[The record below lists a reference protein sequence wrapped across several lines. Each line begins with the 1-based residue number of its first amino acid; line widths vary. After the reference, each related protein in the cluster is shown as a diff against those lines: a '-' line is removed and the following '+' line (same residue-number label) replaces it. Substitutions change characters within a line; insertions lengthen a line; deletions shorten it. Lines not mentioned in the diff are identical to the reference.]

1 MSIMKKDAKIY
12 VVLATTYN
20 GGLSFKIINITD
32 PKNPVIVGSKY
43 YGGEARGVRIMEK
56 EAEIY
61 ALVAAGSWGLKII
74 KITDPENPVLVNEQF
89 SFLGFDVCKMV

>member
-1 MSIMKKDAKIY
+1 
-12 VVLATTYN
+12 
-20 GGLSFKIINITD
+20 
-32 PKNPVIVGSKY
+32 
-43 YGGEARGVRIMEK
+43 MEK

-89 SFLGFDVCKMV
+89 DMFSFDVCKMV